1 MNLQESIRRILREEI
16 EIPLYIRRRYSCID
30 EYITKLENGEETIPI
45 RIRQL
50 DWNHY
55 QIILTAY
62 IRSNCG
68 DENGYYD
75 PELHSKI
82 MDVFG
87 NRLHKWYKENIN
99 L

>member
-16 EIPLYIRRRYSCID
+16 EIPLYIRRRYYCID
-30 EYITKLENGEETIPI
+30 EYIKKLENGEETIPV
-45 RIRQL
+45 RRRQL
-50 DWNHY
+50 DWYSY

-75 PELHSKI
+75 PKLHSKI